1 MVSDWG
7 LRALPSGF
15 GVGKARSDGSGW
27 CLMVVSALCLQAFPR
42 AFLRAFPVVLIS
54 FSFHLHLSN
63 PFSNFVNRMAAGLFS
78 LDWRL
83 F

>member
-1 MVSDWG
+1 MSDG
-7 LRALPSGF
+7 GQRALPPGF
-15 GVGKARSDGSGW
+15 GVGKARSGGSGG
-27 CLMVVSALCLQAFPR
+27 CLTGIGALCLQAFPR
-42 AFLRAFPVVLIS
+42 AFLRAFPVDLIS

>member
-1 MVSDWG
+1 
-7 LRALPSGF
+7 
-15 GVGKARSDGSGW
+15 
-27 CLMVVSALCLQAFPR
+27 MVVSALCLQAFPR
-42 AFLRAFPVVLIS
+42 AFLQAFLQAFPVVLIS